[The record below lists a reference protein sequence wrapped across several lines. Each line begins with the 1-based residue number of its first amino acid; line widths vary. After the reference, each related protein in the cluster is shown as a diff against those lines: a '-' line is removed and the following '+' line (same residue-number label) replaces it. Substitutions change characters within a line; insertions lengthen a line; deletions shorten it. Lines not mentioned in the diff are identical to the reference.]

1 MAHDS
6 IDFISF
12 RRESSGPS
20 EVFGE
25 DGKPFS
31 HYGPVLEEMGRMGPG
46 EWGRRVNLAHERLLG
61 VQRDLGIPDREDKTY
76 PTDYVPRLLPAAGWE
91 VLERGLT
98 QRMLAINEWLRR
110 LERGKD
116 EVVPAE
122 ILESSVLFDGSAPT
136 RFGGVPNRQ
145 MGFDVVAVESGEAG
159 GWEYLIIEDNAKM
172 PVGIE
177 PMHLLRARTAE
188 VLPESY
194 AALGVRPLDDLMG
207 RFGEVL
213 RAASP
218 KSDPTIAVLSTGYE
232 DQYYLDHNL
241 FAREHGAILAGRR
254 EVELDRGGFLVHKES
269 GRRIDVIYERIE
281 DGRIYD
287 DLPGLIESQAAGKV
301 EAVFAPN
308 LGIADDKGVYPF
320 VPEMI
325 RTYLGEEPILQNL
338 RTYSLAVEKERDYVM
353 DHFDELVVKSRS
365 GWGGKGVL
373 IAPEE
378 SEEAI
383 REFRAGVEE
392 NPVEFVA
399 QDPIDFSTHV
409 LCETSEEGFV
419 LRGSYADLR
428 VHALAP
434 DPETVWVI
442 PGAMTRVA
450 APGSRLVN
458 VSSGGR
464 TKDTW
469 VLG

>member
-1 MAHDS
+1 MPEAP
-6 IDFISF
+6 IKFE
-12 RRESSGPS
+12 RGSSGPN
-20 EVFGE
+20 EVFGD
-25 DGKPFS
+25 DGTPLS

-46 EWGRRVNLAHERLLG
+46 EWGRRVGLAHKRLLG
-61 VQRDLGIPDREDKTY
+61 VQRDLGISDGEDKTY
-76 PTDYVPRLLPAAGWE
+76 PADYVPRLVPAAGWE

-98 QRMLAINEWLRR
+98 QRMLAINEWLQR
-110 LERGKD
+110 LEGGRD

-122 ILESSVLFDGSAPT
+122 IVQSSALYDGSIRT
-136 RFGGVPNRQ
+136 RFGDVPNRQ
-145 MGFDVVAVESGEAG
+145 MGFDVVAVGSGEAG

-194 AALGVRPLDDLMG
+194 ASLGVRPLDGMME

-213 RAASP
+213 RAAS
-218 KSDPTIAVLSTGYE
+218 SREDPTIAILSTGYE
-232 DQYYLDHNL
+232 DQYFLDHNV
-241 FAREHGAILAGRR
+241 FAREHGAILAGRH
-254 EVELDRGGFLVHKES
+254 EVELDRGGYLVHKES

-287 DLPGLIESQAAGKV
+287 DLPGLIESQVAGKV

-325 RTYLGEEPILQNL
+325 RHYLGEEPILQNL
-338 RTYSLAVEKERDYVM
+338 RTYSLAVEEDRRYVM
-353 DHFDELVVKSRS
+353 DHFDELVIKSRS
-365 GWGGKGVL
+365 GWGGKDVL

-378 SEEAI
+378 SEETI
-383 REFRAGVEE
+383 SEFRAGVDE

-399 QDPIDFSTHV
+399 QEAVDFSTHV
-409 LCETSEEGFV
+409 LCDTVDGGFV
-419 LRGSYADLR
+419 LRDSYADLR

-434 DPETVWVI
+434 DEQAVWVV

-458 VSSGGR
+458 VSSGGV

-469 VLG
+469 VLR

>member
-1 MAHDS
+1 MPKTP
-6 IDFISF
+6 IRFQ
-12 RRESSGPS
+12 RQLSGPN
-20 EVFGE
+20 EVFGD
-25 DGKPFS
+25 DGAPFS
-31 HYGPVLEEMGRMGPG
+31 HYGPVLEEMGRIGAG
-46 EWGRRVNLAHERLLG
+46 EWGRRVGLAHERMLG
-61 VQRDLGIPDREDKTY
+61 VQRGLGIPDREDKTY
-76 PTDYVPRLLPAAGWE
+76 PVDYVPRLVPAAGWG

-116 EVVPAE
+116 EVVPGE
-122 ILESSVLFDGSAPT
+122 ILSSSALYDGSIPT

-145 MGFDVVAVESGEAG
+145 MGFDVVAVESGAAG
-159 GWEYLIIEDNAKM
+159 GWEYRIIEDNAKM

-177 PMHLLRARTAE
+177 PMHLLRARTSE
-188 VLPESY
+188 VLPGSY
-194 AALGVRPLDDLMG
+194 AALGVRPLDDLIA

-218 KSDPTIAVLSTGYE
+218 KEDPTIAVLSTGYE
-232 DQYYLDHNL
+232 DQYFLDHNL
-241 FAREHGAILAGRR
+241 FAREHGAILSGRH
-254 EVELDRGGFLVHKES
+254 EVGLDRGGFLVHKES

-301 EAVFAPN
+301 EAIFAPN

-338 RTYSLAVEKERDYVM
+338 RTYSLAIEEDRDYVLA
-353 DHFDELVVKSRS
+353 HFDELVVKSRS

-378 SEEAI
+378 TEEAI

-409 LCETSEEGFV
+409 LCETEDDGFT
-419 LRGSYADLR
+419 LRDSYADYR
-428 VHALAP
+428 IHALAP
-434 DPETVWVI
+434 DEETVWVV

-458 VSSGGR
+458 VSSGGM

>member
-1 MAHDS
+1 
-6 IDFISF
+6 
-12 RRESSGPS
+12 
-20 EVFGE
+20 
-25 DGKPFS
+25 
-31 HYGPVLEEMGRMGPG
+31 
-46 EWGRRVNLAHERLLG
+46 
-61 VQRDLGIPDREDKTY
+61 
-76 PTDYVPRLLPAAGWE
+76 
-91 VLERGLT
+91 
-98 QRMLAINEWLRR
+98 
-110 LERGKD
+110 
-116 EVVPAE
+116 
-122 ILESSVLFDGSAPT
+122 
-136 RFGGVPNRQ
+136 
-145 MGFDVVAVESGEAG
+145 MGFDIVAVSSAG
-159 GWEYLIIEDNAKM
+159 GWEYLVIEDNAKM

-218 KSDPTIAVLSTGYE
+218 RDDPTIAVLSTGYE
-232 DQYYLDHNL
+232 DQYFLDHNV
-241 FAREHGAILAGRR
+241 FAREHGAILAGRG
-254 EVELDRGGFLVHKES
+254 EVELDRDGYLVHRDS

-325 RTYLGEEPILQNL
+325 RHYLGEEPILQNL
-338 RTYSLAVEKERDYVM
+338 RTYSLAVEEDRRYVM

-365 GWGGKGVL
+365 GWGGKDVL

-378 SEEAI
+378 SAEAI
-383 REFRAGVEE
+383 REFCSGVEE

-399 QDPIDFSTHV
+399 QETVDFSTHV
-409 LCETSEEGFV
+409 LCEAQAEGFL
-419 LRGSYADLR
+419 LRDSYADLR
-428 VHALAP
+428 VHALSP
-434 DPETVWVI
+434 DPETVWVV

-458 VSSGGR
+458 VSSGGV

-469 VLG
+469 VLR

>member
-1 MAHDS
+1 MPEAHVN
-6 IDFISF
+6 FE
-12 RRESSGPS
+12 RGLSGPN
-20 EVFGE
+20 EVFAN
-25 DGKPFS
+25 DGTPLS
-31 HYGPVLEEMGRMGPG
+31 HYGPVLEEMGRMGTG
-46 EWGRRVNLAHERLLG
+46 EWGRRVDLAHGRLLG
-61 VQRDLGIPDREDKTY
+61 VQRDLGIPDGEDKTY
-76 PTDYVPRLLPAAGWE
+76 PVDYVPRLLPAAGWE

-110 LERGKD
+110 LEGGGD

-122 ILESSVLFDGSAPT
+122 VVQSSTLYDGSIRT

-145 MGFDVVAVESGEAG
+145 MGFDVVAVGSGEAG

-172 PVGIE
+172 PVGLE

-194 AALGVRPLDDLMG
+194 AALGVRPLDDMME
-207 RFGEVL
+207 RFGAVL

-218 KSDPTIAVLSTGYE
+218 KADPTIAILSTGYE
-232 DQYYLDHNL
+232 DQYFLDHNV
-241 FAREHGAILAGRR
+241 FAREHGAILAGRDG
-254 EVELDRGGFLVHKES
+254 VELDRGGYLVHKES

-287 DLPGLIESQAAGKV
+287 DLPGLVESQASGKV

-325 RTYLGEEPILQNL
+325 RHYLGEEPILQNL
-338 RTYSLAVEKERDYVM
+338 RTYSLAVEEDRRYVM

-365 GWGGKGVL
+365 GWGGKDVL

-378 SEEAI
+378 PAETIS
-383 REFRAGVEE
+383 EFRAGVEE

-399 QDPIDFSTHV
+399 QETVDFSTHV
-409 LCETSEEGFV
+409 LCEAQDAGFL
-419 LRGSYADLR
+419 LRDSYADLR
-428 VHALAP
+428 IHALSP
-434 DPETVWVI
+434 DPETVWVV

-458 VSSGGR
+458 VSSGGV

-469 VLG
+469 VLR

>member
-1 MAHDS
+1 MAES
-6 IDFISF
+6 PVRFE
-12 RRESSGPS
+12 RRSSGPN

-31 HYGPVLEEMGRMGPG
+31 HYGPVLAEMGRMGPG
-46 EWGRRVNLAHERLLG
+46 EWGRRVGLAHERLLG
-61 VQRDLGIPDREDKTY
+61 VQRDLGIPDGEDKTY
-76 PTDYVPRLLPAAGWE
+76 PVDYVPRLVPAVGWDG
-91 VLERGLT
+91 LERGLT
-98 QRMLAINEWLRR
+98 QRMLAINEWLRM
-110 LERGKD
+110 LERGED
-116 EVVPAE
+116 EVVPEE
-122 ILESSVLFDGSAPT
+122 ILESSVLYDGTIPT

-145 MGFDVVAVESGEAG
+145 MGFDIVAVSSAG
-159 GWEYLIIEDNAKM
+159 GWEYLVIEDNAKM

-218 KSDPTIAVLSTGYE
+218 RDDPTIAVLSTGYE
-232 DQYYLDHNL
+232 DQYFLDHNV
-241 FAREHGAILAGRR
+241 FAREHGAILAGRG
-254 EVELDRGGFLVHKES
+254 EVELDRDGYLVHRDS

-287 DLPGLIESQAAGKV
+287 DLPGLIESQASGKV

-325 RTYLGEEPILQNL
+325 RHYLGEEPILQNL
-338 RTYSLAVEKERDYVM
+338 RTYSLAVEEDRRYVM

-365 GWGGKGVL
+365 GWGGKDVL

-378 SEEAI
+378 EKEAVE
-383 REFRAGVEE
+383 EFRKQVEE
-392 NPVEFVA
+392 NPVEYVA
-399 QDPIDFSTHV
+399 QRPLEFSTHV
-409 LCETSEEGFV
+409 LCETTEDRKFL
-419 LRGSYADLR
+419 LRDSYADYR
-428 VHALAP
+428 VHA
-434 DPETVWVI
+434 
-442 PGAMTRVA
+442 
-450 APGSRLVN
+450 
-458 VSSGGR
+458 
-464 TKDTW
+464 
-469 VLG
+469 

>member
-1 MAHDS
+1 
-6 IDFISF
+6 
-12 RRESSGPS
+12 
-20 EVFGE
+20 
-25 DGKPFS
+25 
-31 HYGPVLEEMGRMGPG
+31 VLEEMVRMGPG
-46 EWGRRVNLAHERLLG
+46 EWGRRVGLAHERLLG
-61 VQRDLGIPDREDKTY
+61 VQRDLGISDTEDKTY
-76 PTDYVPRLLPAAGWE
+76 PVDYVPRLLPAVGWE

-110 LERGKD
+110 LEGGRD

-122 ILESSVLFDGSAPT
+122 VVRSSALYDGSIRT

-145 MGFDVVAVESGEAG
+145 MGFDVVAVGSGEAG

-188 VLPESY
+188 ALPESY
-194 AALGVRPLDDLMG
+194 AALGVRPLEGMME

-213 RAASP
+213 RAAS
-218 KSDPTIAVLSTGYE
+218 SREDPTIAILSTGYE
-232 DQYYLDHNL
+232 DQYFLDHNV
-241 FAREHGAILAGRR
+241 FAREHGAILAGRH
-254 EVELDRGGFLVHKES
+254 EVELDRGGYLVHTGS

-287 DLPGLIESQAAGKV
+287 DLPGLIESQVSGKV

-325 RTYLGEEPILQNL
+325 RHYLGEEPILQNL
-338 RTYSLAVEKERDYVM
+338 RTYSLAVEEDRRYVM

-365 GWGGKGVL
+365 GWGGKDVL
-373 IAPEE
+373 IGPEE

-399 QDPIDFSTHV
+399 QETVDFSTHV
-409 LCETSEEGFV
+409 LCEPTEDGFT
-419 LRGSYADLR
+419 LRDSYADLR
-428 VHALAP
+428 VHALSP
-434 DPETVWVI
+434 DPETVWVV

-450 APGSRLVN
+450 APGSRLAN
-458 VSSGGR
+458 VSSGGV

-469 VLG
+469 VLTQA

>member
-1 MAHDS
+1 MPEASVTFD
-6 IDFISF
+6 
-12 RRESSGPS
+12 RQLSGPN
-20 EVFGE
+20 EVFGNK
-25 DGKPFS
+25 KPYS
-31 HYGPVLEEMGRMGPG
+31 HYAPVLEEMGRMGPG
-46 EWGRRVNLAHERLLG
+46 EWGRRVELAHERLLG
-61 VQRDLGIPDREDKTY
+61 VQRDLGISDREDKTY
-76 PTDYVPRLLPAAGWE
+76 PTDYVPRLVPAVGWE

-116 EVVPAE
+116 EVVPGE
-122 ILESSVLFDGSAPT
+122 ILSSSTLYDGSIPT
-136 RFGGVPNRQ
+136 RFGAVPNRQ
-145 MGFDVVAVESGEAG
+145 MGFDVVAVESGAAG

-188 VLPESY
+188 ILPESY
-194 AALGVRPLDDLMG
+194 AALGVRSLDDLME

-213 RAASP
+213 RASSP
-218 KSDPTIAVLSTGYE
+218 KEDPTIAVLSTGYD
-232 DQYYLDHNL
+232 DQYFLDHNL
-241 FAREHGAILAGRR
+241 FASEHGAILAGRGD
-254 EVELDRGGFLVHKES
+254 VQLDRSGYLVHRES

-281 DGRIYD
+281 SGRIYD
-287 DLPGLIESQAAGKV
+287 DLPGLIESQASGKV

-320 VPEMI
+320 IPEMI

-338 RTYSLAVEKERDYVM
+338 RTYSLAVEEDRSYVM

-378 SEEAI
+378 TEEAI
-383 REFRAGVEE
+383 RKFRAGVEE

-399 QDPIDFSTHV
+399 QDPLDFSTHV
-409 LCETSEEGFV
+409 LCETTDAGFS
-419 LRGSYADLR
+419 LQDSYADYR
-428 VHALAP
+428 IHALAP
-434 DPETVWVI
+434 DEHTVWVV

-450 APGSRLVN
+450 ARGSRLVN
-458 VSSGGR
+458 VSSGGV

-469 VLG
+469 ILS

>member
-1 MAHDS
+1 MPEAHVN
-6 IDFISF
+6 FE
-12 RRESSGPS
+12 RGLSGPN
-20 EVFGE
+20 EVFAN
-25 DGKPFS
+25 DGTPLS

-46 EWGRRVNLAHERLLG
+46 EWGRRVDLAHGRLLG
-61 VQRDLGIPDREDKTY
+61 VQRDLGIPDGEDKTY
-76 PTDYVPRLLPAAGWE
+76 PVDYVPRLLPAAGWE

-110 LERGKD
+110 LEGGGD

-122 ILESSVLFDGSAPT
+122 VVQSSTLYDGSIRT

-145 MGFDVVAVESGEAG
+145 MGFDVVAVGSGEAG

-172 PVGIE
+172 PVGLE

-194 AALGVRPLDDLMG
+194 AALGVRPLDDMME
-207 RFGEVL
+207 RFGAVL

-218 KSDPTIAVLSTGYE
+218 KADPTIAILSTGYE
-232 DQYYLDHNL
+232 DQYFLDHNV
-241 FAREHGAILAGRR
+241 FAREHGAILAGRDG
-254 EVELDRGGFLVHKES
+254 VELDRGGYLVHKES

-287 DLPGLIESQAAGKV
+287 DLPGLVESQVAGKV

-325 RTYLGEEPILQNL
+325 RHYLGEEPILQNL
-338 RTYSLAVEKERDYVM
+338 RTYSLAVEEDRRYVM

-365 GWGGKGVL
+365 GWGGKDVL
-373 IAPEE
+373 IGPEE

-399 QDPIDFSTHV
+399 QETVDFSTHV
-409 LCETSEEGFV
+409 LCEPTEDGFT
-419 LRGSYADLR
+419 LRDSYADLR
-428 VHALAP
+428 VHALSP
-434 DPETVWVI
+434 DPETVWVV

-458 VSSGGR
+458 VSSGGV

-469 VLG
+469 VLT

>member
-1 MAHDS
+1 MADRS
-6 IDFISF
+6 IEFT
-12 RRESSGPS
+12 RGLPGPN
-20 EVFGE
+20 EVFGD
-25 DGKPFS
+25 DGGPFS

-46 EWGRRVNLAHERLLG
+46 EWGRRVGLAHERLLG
-61 VQRDLGIPDREDKTY
+61 VQRDLGISDREDKTY
-76 PTDYVPRLLPAAGWE
+76 PVDYVPRLVPAVGWE

-98 QRMLAINEWLRR
+98 QRMLAINEWLRM
-110 LERGKD
+110 LERGED
-116 EVVPAE
+116 EVVPEE
-122 ILESSVLFDGSAPT
+122 ILESSVLYDGTIPT

-145 MGFDVVAVESGEAG
+145 MGFDIVAVSSAG
-159 GWEYLIIEDNAKM
+159 GWEYLVVEDNAKM

-218 KSDPTIAVLSTGYE
+218 RDDPTIAVLTTGYE
-232 DQYYLDHNL
+232 DQYFLDHNV
-241 FAREHGAILAGRR
+241 FAREHGAILAGRG
-254 EVELDRGGFLVHKES
+254 EVELDRDGYLVHRDS

-325 RTYLGEEPILQNL
+325 RHYLGEEPILQNL
-338 RTYSLAVEKERDYVM
+338 RTYSLAVEEDRRYVM
-353 DHFDELVVKSRS
+353 DHVDELVVKSRS
-365 GWGGKGVL
+365 GWGGKDVL

-378 SEEAI
+378 SAEAI
-383 REFRAGVEE
+383 REFRRMVEE

-399 QDPIDFSTHV
+399 QETVDFSTHV
-409 LCETSEEGFV
+409 LCEAQAEGFL
-419 LRGSYADLR
+419 LRDSYADLR
-428 VHALAP
+428 VHALSP
-434 DPETVWVI
+434 DPETVWVV

-458 VSSGGR
+458 VSSGGV

-469 VLG
+469 VLR

>member
-1 MAHDS
+1 MA
-6 IDFISF
+6 
-12 RRESSGPS
+12 ESPIKFERQLSGPN
-20 EVFGE
+20 EVFGD
-25 DGKPFS
+25 DGKPRS

-46 EWGRRVNLAHERLLG
+46 EWGRRVGRAHERLLG
-61 VQRDLGIPDREDKTY
+61 VQRDLGIPNGEDKTY
-76 PTDYVPRLLPAAGWE
+76 PVDYVPRLVPAAGWE

-110 LERGKD
+110 LERGED
-116 EVVPAE
+116 EVVPQE
-122 ILESSVLFDGSAPT
+122 ILESSALYDRSIRT
-136 RFGGVPNRQ
+136 RFGEVPNRQ
-145 MGFDVVAVESGEAG
+145 MGFDIVAATSAG

-188 VLPESY
+188 VLPWSF
-194 AALGVRPLDDLMG
+194 AALGVRPLDDLME
-207 RFGEVL
+207 RFGAVL

-218 KSDPTIAVLSTGYE
+218 KEDPTVAVLSTGPE
-232 DQYYLDHNL
+232 DQYYLDHNV
-241 FAREHGAILAGRR
+241 FAREHGAILAERH
-254 EVELDRGGFLVHKES
+254 EVGLDGEGYLVHKES

-287 DLPGLIESQAAGKV
+287 DLPGLIGSQAAGKV

-325 RTYLGEEPILQNL
+325 RTYLGEEPVLQNL
-338 RTYSLAVEKERDYVM
+338 TTYSLAVEEDRRYVM
-353 DHFDELVVKSRS
+353 DRLDELVVKSRS
-365 GWGGKGVL
+365 GWGGKDVL

-383 REFRAGVEE
+383 REFRAAVEE

-399 QDPIDFSTHV
+399 QETIDFSTHV
-409 LCETSEEGFV
+409 LCETGEAGDGFL
-419 LRGSYADLR
+419 LRDSYADLR
-428 VHALAP
+428 VHALSP
-434 DPETVWVI
+434 DPGTVWVV

-458 VSSGGR
+458 VSSGGV

>member
-1 MAHDS
+1 M
-6 IDFISF
+6 
-12 RRESSGPS
+12 SGPN
-20 EVFGE
+20 EVFGD
-25 DGKPFS
+25 DGRPLPG
-31 HYGPVLEEMGRMGPG
+31 YGAVLGEMDRMGPG
-46 EWGRRVNLAHERLLG
+46 EWGRRVGLARGRLLG

-76 PTDYVPRLLPAAGWE
+76 PVDYVPRLVPAAGWE

-110 LERGKD
+110 LERGED
-116 EVVPAE
+116 AVVPPE
-122 ILESSVLFDGSAPT
+122 IVESSALYDGSMPT
-136 RFGGVPNRQ
+136 RFGEVPNRQ
-145 MGFDVVAVESGEAG
+145 MGFDVVAVLSEGSG
-159 GWEYLIIEDNAKM
+159 GWEYLVIEDNAKM

-188 VLPESY
+188 VLPESF
-194 AALGVRPLDDLMG
+194 AALKVRPLDGMMG
-207 RFGEVL
+207 RFGVVL

-218 KSDPTIAVLSTGYE
+218 REDPTIAILSTGYD
-232 DQYYLDHNL
+232 DQYFLDHNV

-254 EVELDRGGFLVHKES
+254 EVGLDGDGFLVHKES

-325 RTYLGEEPILQNL
+325 RHYLGEEPVLQNL
-338 RTYSLAVEKERDYVM
+338 RTYSLAIEEDRRYVM

-365 GWGGKGVL
+365 GWGGKDVL

-378 SEEAI
+378 TEEAI

-399 QDPIDFSTHV
+399 QDPVDFSTHV
-409 LCETSEEGFV
+409 LCETEADGFV
-419 LRGSYADLR
+419 FRDSYADLR
-428 VHALAP
+428 VHALSP
-434 DPETVWVI
+434 DPDTVWVV

-458 VSSGGR
+458 VSSGGVA
-464 TKDTW
+464 KDTW
-469 VLG
+469 VLPQA